1 MDNND
6 LKDIVL
12 DSGEDDKLRASSI
25 KKVLIFVVIL
35 VIIFLVVLIIM
46 RFINQP
52 ETPENDSRLVLPP
65 EPTQMQE
72 KASNDE
78 IFRQVPIIPE
88 ETKKESFEEMAKSL
102 KEKEMASIK
111 EEVKQEAQ
119 EAIEEPKE
127 LKMPEEPKVEPKPK
141 PKVEPKQKP
150 KPKPKPALKP
160 KTEPSKAPSNASGT
174 PKGTYIQ
181 VTATN
186 KFDPSDKYLKNLK
199 SKGYSYK
206 LYKTSVNGKE
216 YTKILVGPYDKNAIN
231 SHLSKIRKD
240 INKDAF
246 IFRVK

>member
-1 MDNND
+1 MNNND

-12 DSGEDDKLRASSI
+12 DSGEDDKLRNSGV
-25 KKVLIFVVIL
+25 KKILIFVVIL

-46 RFINQP
+46 RLINTP

-65 EPTQMQE
+65 EPTEIQE
-72 KASNDE
+72 KAKNDE

-111 EEVKQEAQ
+111 EEKPKE
-119 EAIEEPKE
+119 EIKKEPKFEEPKE
-127 LKMPEEPKVEPKPK
+127 LKMPEEPKIKPK
-141 PKVEPKQKP
+141 PTPKLKP
-150 KPKPKPALKP
+150 KKDPKPALAKD
-160 KTEPSKAPSNASGT
+160 KKDLSDVGKT

-186 KFDPSDKYLKNLK
+186 KFDPSDKYLRNLK

-206 LYKTSVNGKE
+206 LYKTLVNGKE
-216 YTKILVGPYDKNAIN
+216 YTKILVGPYDKKSIN